1 MVPVHVL
8 DGLSILLS
16 RTVIVDEKNDINIIN
31 HNVNIVSFFSYHTL
45 EPFRIQRSK
54 AAVVR
59 TSVLTI
65 HTIGTST
72 GLNHF
77 AGRVVAHD

>member
-31 HNVNIVSFFSYHTL
+31 HNVNIVSFLVITL
-45 EPFRIQRSK
+45 
-54 AAVVR
+54 
-59 TSVLTI
+59 
-65 HTIGTST
+65 
-72 GLNHF
+72 
-77 AGRVVAHD
+77 